1 MTFEAIV
8 SFAKKYRNYLIAGA
22 LLLVLIGVSLWIWQ
36 ATSNWWFNRDLEKK
50 KANVNAALLEVNQ
63 LQSNADASKVIANRI
78 IENVNIATQ
87 ELANATNATDAQRE
101 RTNQAIANMQ
111 KAANQN
117 RNVNAAELEKILEG
131 IK

>member
-8 SFAKKYRNYLIAGA
+8 SFAKKYRNYIIAGA

-36 ATSNWWFNRDLEKK
+36 ATSNWWFARDLEKK
-50 KANVNAALLEVNQ
+50 KANVNAALQEANSIQGNVNIDK
-63 LQSNADASKVIANRI
+63 ATANQI
-78 IENVNIATQ
+78 LANVNIATQ
-87 ELANATNATDAQRE
+87 EHLEAANATDAQRE
-101 RTNQAIANMQ
+101 RTNAAITNMQ

-117 RNVNAAELEKILEG
+117 RNVSAAELEKILEG